1 MEIIN
6 ILAVILAEN
15 VKISQPAARGL
26 FKLSLK
32 DQIGPFKP
40 LNQMEFKDFKDTIDN
55 ALRER
60 LVELKISNLE
70 KLISILNVQLIENQS
85 LISMTMI

>member
-26 FKLSLK
+26 FKLSLN
-32 DQIGPFKP
+32 DQFGPFKP

>member
-1 MEIIN
+1 VEIIN
-6 ILAVILAEN
+6 ILAEILSEN

-26 FKLSLK
+26 FKLSLN
-32 DQIGPFKP
+32 DQLGPFKP

-70 KLISILNVQLIENQS
+70 KLISNLNVQLIEKQS

>member
-6 ILAVILAEN
+6 VLAEILAEN

-40 LNQMEFKDFKDTIDN
+40 LNQMEFKDFKDTINN

-70 KLISILNVQLIENQS
+70 KLISNLNLQLIEKQS
-85 LISMTMI
+85 LISMTTI